1 MARKKRN
8 NHNNG
13 IIAAVLIV
21 CTVVLRVLGKFDI
34 LTVPGGIARSL
45 IYIALYIGW
54 GISVYRR
61 ILYAPVRRYMLGVSF
76 LAVFWFMLRTLKYHF
91 VSFSQCDTAF
101 MVRLL
106 CPDTFHTA
114 SLCCSFPV
122 SR

>member
-1 MARKKRN
+1 MAKSENRKYYTA
-8 NHNNG
+8 
-13 IIAAVLIV
+13 IVVAALIACA
-21 CTVVLRVLGKFDI
+21 VVLRVLGKFDI
-34 LTVPGGIARSL
+34 LRVAGGVARSL

-61 ILYAPVRRYMLGVSF
+61 ILYAPVRRYMVGVSF
-76 LAVFWFMLRTLKYHF
+76 LAVLVYAANAEISFRR
-91 VSFSQCDTAF
+91 FSQCDTAF

-106 CPDTFHTA
+106 CPDAFHTA